1 MTRAAAAAAPLLA
14 APLLV
19 ALLAG
24 CGGSVADLD
33 RAQASRAPAA
43 APSPFCAAVQ
53 AGSAATAPLSG
64 RSGLPPEELAPAVDA
79 VRQANE
85 DLVDTAPQE
94 LRTDVEVYVRALNL
108 QLDALLANGGD
119 SAALARDAALSTA
132 VNTPEN
138 IAANQ
143 RVQDYVRRS
152 CTASAG

>member
-1 MTRAAAAAAPLLA
+1 MTRAAAAVAPFLA

-24 CGGSVADLD
+24 CGGSVADFD
-33 RAQASRAPAA
+33 RVEPSRAPAA
-43 APSPFCAAVQ
+43 PPSPFCAAVE
-53 AGSAATAPLSG
+53 AGSTATAPLNG
-64 RSGLPPEELAPAVDA
+64 RTGIPPEELDPAVDA

-85 DLVDTAPQE
+85 NLVDTAPQE
-94 LRTDVEVYVRALNL
+94 LRADVEIYVRALDL

-119 SAALARDAALSTA
+119 STALARDAALATA

-143 RVQDYVRRS
+143 RVQDYVRRT
-152 CTASAG
+152 CTATAG